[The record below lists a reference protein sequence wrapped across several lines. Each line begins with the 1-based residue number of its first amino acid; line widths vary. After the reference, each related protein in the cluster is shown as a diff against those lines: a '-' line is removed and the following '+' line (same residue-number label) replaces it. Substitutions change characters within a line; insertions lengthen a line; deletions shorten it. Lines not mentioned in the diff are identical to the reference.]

1 MVVDDTGA
9 GRHIPTVNGIRTIT
23 VDLDDTLWEIHP
35 VIRRAEQRLRSWLTQ
50 HYPRITEM
58 FAPQDI
64 AEVRA
69 RVLEAHRDM
78 AHDLTFI
85 RHTVLTKVASAAGYT
100 DFLIEE
106 AFAVFDDARNEVEL
120 FPEARPALR
129 ALRERY
135 TVIAVTNG
143 NAKLD
148 KIGIDDLFDG
158 HINAAAA
165 GAAKPERRIFDAAVE
180 AGGASADET
189 LHVGD
194 HPLYDIQGA
203 RDAGLRTVWVNRNSD
218 RWPSEFAAPDIEVR
232 HVGEL
237 HELLP

>member
-1 MVVDDTGA
+1 MAPNLTVLEDRGVIAVTGA
-9 GRHIPTVNGIRTIT
+9 DAATLLDGLVTNSLARLGDGGAIGIFPEGTSA
-23 VDLDDTLWEIHP
+23 EE
-35 VIRRAEQRLRSWLTQ
+35 RRVHEA
-50 HYPRITEM
+50 Y
-58 FAPQDI
+58 A

-69 RVLEAHRDM
+69 RVLETRRDM

-85 RHTVLTKVASAAGYT
+85 RHTVLTEMASAAGYT

-165 GAAKPERRIFDAAVE
+165 GAAKPERQIFDAAVE
-180 AGGASADET
+180 AGGASANET

-218 RWPSEFAAPDIEVR
+218 SWPSEFAAPDIEVR